1 MPTTPRTGQ
10 TTKQAPGPAGRRT
23 HQRTDCELLVDFS
36 IPTTGQ
42 TGTARCVNIGLGGI
56 CVEFPVEMVIPAEVA
71 LQIHVPGQAPLVAN
85 GRVVWAVTDRLD
97 APFPAGIQFQ
107 KLPDAQRRHLYDL
120 VDHLTD

>member
-1 MPTTPRTGQ
+1 MTVEKTVQQGGP
-10 TTKQAPGPAGRRT
+10 APGPAGRRT